1 MHYRLALCFLLLPL
15 IAGCQTPFLVFP
27 GEALQG
33 MVEQTKSFAFASR
46 YSLMQL
52 ETCAPKPYSVFL
64 RVTVIEESL
73 YIDASPKRRWAKYL
87 VASPKVRVRLGKL
100 IYPAIAVLIDN
111 PSISERFISGRQ
123 IYELVPSADMH
134 SCR

>member
-1 MHYRLALCFLLLPL
+1 LLLPL

-33 MVEQTKSFAFASR
+33 MVEQTKSR